1 MILLVV
7 LFIFVDLWLF
17 MGVYVYLGGIEEVI
31 VVGMVIGLVILE
43 VFLKWWVCIY
53 GLLMVF
59 IVVVVYWGELV
70 VDDVDWEIDVC
81 ILVFVVRYVLCSQ
94 GCGLIRL
101 VWWVWF
107 DFGWEEL
114 GLRLYLVVVV
124 GWVGVLSGL
133 VFEYNVL
140 YFVYIIMIGLVIV
153 VQ

>member
-1 MILLVV
+1 MVFFVLMILLVV

-81 ILVFVVRYVLCSQ
+81 ILVFVVRYVLCS
-94 GCGLIRL
+94 
-101 VWWVWF
+101 
-107 DFGWEEL
+107 
-114 GLRLYLVVVV
+114 
-124 GWVGVLSGL
+124 
-133 VFEYNVL
+133 
-140 YFVYIIMIGLVIV
+140 
-153 VQ
+153 